1 MNAPLKYSACCIH
14 TRLSTFIKK
23 FLWFFLRILVYYF
36 ILFFSV
42 LFSEDLSGFNI
53 LHDLRSR
60 CSALGMGG
68 KKRKLF
74 EVVVQSL
81 QKIEQYFIFLGFF
94 FLVIICLR
102 LAILN
107 HTFYSV
113 APYFSDIISTI
124 SPRLHQEMLYG
135 HYWRGKVKINHVTSV
150 GLLRYLSLPSA
161 LVFLHLC
168 CERRR

>member
-1 MNAPLKYSACCIH
+1 MLYSYQVEYIHKAVPLIPPKNPCLLP
-14 TRLSTFIKK
+14 LS
-23 FLWFFLRILVYYF
+23 V
-36 ILFFSV
+36 
-42 LFSEDLSGFNI
+42 FSEDTLGSNI
-53 LHDLRSR
+53 LYDLRSR

-68 KKRKLF
+68 KKKRKFF
-74 EVVVQSL
+74 EVIVQSL

-107 HTFYSV
+107 HTFCNV
-113 APYFSDIISTI
+113 APYFSDIVSTI

-135 HYWRGKVKINHVTSV
+135 HFWRGKVKINRVTSV
-150 GLLRYLSLPSA
+150 SLLSYLSWSSA

-168 CERRR
+168 CGGMR